1 MTADTQSPTSSGT
14 VVFENAMVVTAHD
27 VVHGYVVAV
36 DGLIA
41 EIGEGRPP
49 ERGHDL
55 RGDYLLPGL
64 VEIHT
69 DNLEAHFTPRPKV
82 MWQVD
87 SAVQAYD
94 GQIATSGI
102 TTVFDSLRIGTDEH
116 ETRAETVTST
126 TMRLAEAIERAR
138 MAGLLRVDHRTH
150 LRCEVPTL
158 DVVDALRDFIAR
170 FPVDLISLMDHT
182 PGQRQFRDIEKYFIY
197 YGGRTGKSPAEV
209 EAVVNRRRAVGFE
222 RASLH
227 RPMVVGMAHEAGIA
241 LASHDDTTLDEVRQS
256 IDQRVSIAEFPTTV
270 EAAAASRA
278 AGMATVMGA
287 PNVVRGGSHS
297 GNVAASTLASEG
309 ILDILSSD
317 YVPGSLL
324 VSAFVLRDHSGI
336 GGLPAAINLV
346 SRNPAR
352 ATGLMDRGEIAVG
365 KRADLIRVTMPGDY
379 PVVRSVWR
387 DAERVA

>member
-1 MTADTQSPTSSGT
+1 MTSQI
-14 VVFENAMVVTAHD
+14 FENAMIVTADD
-27 VVHGYVVAV
+27 VFAGYVVAV

-41 EIGEGRPP
+41 EIGEGHAP
-49 ERGHDL
+49 ERGLDMQ
-55 RGDYLLPGL
+55 GDHLLPGL

-69 DNLEAHFTPRPKV
+69 DNLEAHFIPRPKV
-82 MWQVD
+82 LWQVD

-116 ETRAETVTST
+116 ETRTEFVTM
-126 TMRLAEAIERAR
+126 TMQLADALARAR
-138 MAGLLRVDHRTH
+138 REDHLRVDHRMH

-170 FPVDLISLMDHT
+170 YPVDLISLMDHT
-182 PGQRQFRDIEKYFIY
+182 PGQRQFRDIDKYFTY
-197 YGGRTGKSPAEV
+197 YGGKTGKTLDEV
-209 EAVVNRRRAVGFE
+209 KAVVARRQQVGAE
-222 RASLH
+222 RAARH
-227 RPMVVGMAHEAGIA
+227 RPMVVDMANQAGIA
-241 LASHDDTTLDEVRQS
+241 LASHDDTTLDEVRES
-256 IDQRVSIAEFPTTV
+256 IDQKVTIAEFPTTV
-270 EAAAASRA
+270 EAAAASRE

-297 GNVAASTLASEG
+297 GNVAASTLAEQG

-324 VSAFVLRDHSGI
+324 VAAFALRDVPAV
-336 GGLPAAINLV
+336 GGLPGAINLV
-346 SRNPAR
+346 ARNPAR
-352 ATGLMDRGEIAVG
+352 ATGLHDRGEIAVG
-365 KRADLIRVTMPGDY
+365 KRADLIRVKLAGEQ

-387 DAERVA
+387 NADRVA

>member
-1 MTADTQSPTSSGT
+1 MTTDI
-14 VVFENAMVVTAHD
+14 FENALVVTAD
-27 VVHGYVVAV
+27 DIFAGYVVAV

-41 EIGEGRPP
+41 EIGRGRAP
-49 ERGHDL
+49 ERGLDL
-55 RGDYLLPGL
+55 QGDHLLPGL

-69 DNLEAHFTPRPKV
+69 DNLEAHFIPRPKV
-82 MWQVD
+82 LWQVD

-116 ETRAETVTST
+116 ETRTEFVTM
-126 TMRLAEAIERAR
+126 TMQLADALARAR
-138 MAGLLRVDHRTH
+138 REDHLRVDHRKH

-170 FPVDLISLMDHT
+170 YPVDLISLMDHT
-182 PGQRQFRDIEKYFIY
+182 PGQRQFRDIDKYFTY
-197 YGGRTGKSPAEV
+197 YGGKTGKTLDEV
-209 EAVVNRRRAVGFE
+209 RAVVARRQQVGSE
-222 RASLH
+222 RAARN
-227 RPMVVGMAHEAGIA
+227 RPMVVDMAHQAGIA
-241 LASHDDTTLDEVRQS
+241 LASHDDTTLDEVRES
-256 IDQRVSIAEFPTTV
+256 IGQQVTIAEFPTTV
-270 EAAAASRA
+270 EAAAASRE

-297 GNVAASTLASEG
+297 GNVAASTLAEQG

-324 VSAFVLRDHSGI
+324 VAAFALRHVAAV
-336 GGLPAAINLV
+336 GGLPGAVNLV
-346 SRNPAR
+346 ARNPAR
-352 ATGLMDRGEIAVG
+352 ATGLHDRGEIAVG
-365 KRADLIRVTMPGDY
+365 KRADLIRVKLSGEQ

-387 DAERVA
+387 DALRVA

>member
-1 MTADTQSPTSSGT
+1 MTTDI
-14 VVFENAMVVTAHD
+14 FENALVVTAD
-27 VVHGYVVAV
+27 DIFAGYVVAV

-41 EIGEGRPP
+41 EIGKGRAP
-49 ERGHDL
+49 ERGLDL
-55 RGDYLLPGL
+55 QGDHLLPGL

-69 DNLEAHFTPRPKV
+69 DNLEAHFIPRPKV
-82 MWQVD
+82 LWQVD

-116 ETRAETVTST
+116 ETRAEFVTM
-126 TMRLAEAIERAR
+126 TMQLADALARAR
-138 MAGLLRVDHRTH
+138 REDHLRVDHRMH

-170 FPVDLISLMDHT
+170 YPVDLISLMDHT
-182 PGQRQFRDIEKYFIY
+182 PGQRQFRDIDKYFTY
-197 YGGRTGKSPAEV
+197 YGGKTGKTLDEV
-209 EAVVNRRRAVGFE
+209 RAVVARRQQVGSE
-222 RASLH
+222 RAARN
-227 RPMVVGMAHEAGIA
+227 RPMVVDMAHKAGIA
-241 LASHDDTTLDEVRQS
+241 LASHDDTTLDEVRES
-256 IDQRVSIAEFPTTV
+256 IGQQVTIAEFPTTV
-270 EAAAASRA
+270 EAAAASRE

-297 GNVAASTLASEG
+297 GNVAASTLAEQG

-324 VSAFVLRDHSGI
+324 VAAFALRHVAAV
-336 GGLPAAINLV
+336 GGLPGAINLV
-346 SRNPAR
+346 ARNPAR
-352 ATGLMDRGEIAVG
+352 ATGLHDRGEIAVG
-365 KRADLIRVTMPGDY
+365 KRADLIRVKLAGEQ

-387 DAERVA
+387 DAFRVA